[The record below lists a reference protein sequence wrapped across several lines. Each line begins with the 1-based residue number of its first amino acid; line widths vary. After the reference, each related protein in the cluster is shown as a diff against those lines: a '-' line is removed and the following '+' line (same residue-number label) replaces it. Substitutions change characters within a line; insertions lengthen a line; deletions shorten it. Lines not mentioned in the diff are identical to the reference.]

1 MDVHLEI
8 MAFARRMTDWCS
20 RVFRWKNRGNE
31 TAVPIV
37 TEEEHITRALRRFE
51 PHVIK
56 LQRVLIWE
64 DPLLSVLCVLAVN
77 ILFW

>member
-1 MDVHLEI
+1 MDVHLEV
-8 MAFARRMTDWCS
+8 MAFARGMTDWFS

-31 TAVPIV
+31 TAVHIV

-64 DPLLSVLCVLAVN
+64 NPLHSVLCVLVVN